1 MMARG
6 PGRGRG
12 ATAGETE
19 RKIRVV
25 KRVMLWTTLVNAFFF
40 LVIVVLVLA
49 LFRGGAQRRGRQSA
63 RYVS

>member
-49 LFRGGAQRRGRQSA
+49 LFRGGA
-63 RYVS
+63 